1 MEEVT
6 LKSFHKS
13 LQESFTLL
21 LNTMNARFD
30 ELSAKFDKTF
40 DKTEVGIDKN
50 NLMLPEQSD
59 TLNDVVEHHI
69 TTERL
74 EYLEVQQVINEVAS
88 SVSENQLTTIDLEH
102 TNCECQINNGT
113 LSFEVNVFNTPAE
126 YEEYEEI
133 IFNSE
138 FTSEVVTENIN
149 ILSENSYL
157 EEKNLSQILSVI
169 NYYNYHYIKHS
180 SFFKVIYYYYYE
192 YYYGSTYV
200 GSYIKGDF
208 IVDNLIKFILRRRVF
223 DPGTIYYYLYWN
235 ASVKWF

>member
-149 ILSENSYL
+149 IKSENSYL
-157 EEKNLSQILSVI
+157 DEKISNSIIPVI
-169 NYYNYHYIKHS
+169 NYINYIKYLS
-180 SFFKVIYYYYYE
+180 LLNINSYYDYYYE
-192 YYYGSTYV
+192 FSFV
-200 GSYIKGDF
+200 GAYIKDET
-208 IVDNLIKFILRRRVF
+208 DANNLIKFILRRRVF